1 MTLLAHIG
9 HYWFMPQ
16 PIESHHWFGAGFLL
30 VGVLLVVECLA
41 GSVWF
46 RDRVRA
52 AIWPLMA
59 MFMGEG
65 LIIVS
70 FLDPQDRLIHFTV
83 GVLVLAAGW
92 QELRFRFS
100 RATRFSADLIVVPA
114 LLASGFEMGVIHG
127 KGDTFTAVGH
137 AAMGFT
143 AAMMAGA
150 RVYQSREPRSMARS
164 MLTGW
169 LVIVLALILLV
180 FQP

>member
-9 HYWFMPQ
+9 HYWFIPQ
-16 PIESHHWFGAGFLL
+16 PTESHHWFGAGFLF

-41 GSVWF
+41 GGVWF
-46 RDRVRA
+46 RSKLRA
-52 AIWPLMA
+52 AIWPLVA
-59 MFMGEG
+59 MSMGEG

-70 FLDPQDRLIHFTV
+70 FLDPNERVIHFTV

-92 QELRFRFS
+92 QELRFRSS
-100 RATRFSADLIVVPA
+100 RASRFSADIMVVPA

-127 KGDTFTAVGH
+127 KGDTFTAAGH
-137 AAMGFT
+137 VAMGFT

-150 RVYQSREPRSMARS
+150 RLYQAREPRSMARS

-169 LVIVLALILLV
+169 LVITLALILLIL
-180 FQP
+180 QP